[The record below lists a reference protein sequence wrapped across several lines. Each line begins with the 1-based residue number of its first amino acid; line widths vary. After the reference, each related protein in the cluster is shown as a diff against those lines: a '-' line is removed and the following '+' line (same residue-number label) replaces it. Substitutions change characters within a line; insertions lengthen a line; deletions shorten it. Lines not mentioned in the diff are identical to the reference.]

1 MKRPL
6 TADQITV
13 LRRILTG
20 GHPSPGSEYLGWEQG
35 KPDRK
40 RLAVA
45 IFTEQQ
51 FLGDQVVVLK
61 NARRV
66 LRSALTNER
75 RAA

>member
-20 GHPSPGSEYLGWEQG
+20 GHPSPGSAYLGWKQD
-35 KPDRK
+35 KPNAK
-40 RLAVA
+40 RLALA
-45 IFTEQQ
+45 LFAEQQ
-51 FLGDQVVVLK
+51 DLGDQVVEIKRV
-61 NARRV
+61 RRIV
-66 LRSALTNER
+66 RRAFIQER